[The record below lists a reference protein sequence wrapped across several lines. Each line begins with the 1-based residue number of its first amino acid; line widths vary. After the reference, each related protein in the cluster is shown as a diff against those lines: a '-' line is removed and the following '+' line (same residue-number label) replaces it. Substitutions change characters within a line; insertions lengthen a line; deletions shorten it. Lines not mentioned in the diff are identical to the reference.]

1 MTRKALIYIELEDNK
16 AAKVSKEILSHVLCC
31 FSQTDVYGIVAAD
44 APKISIVLNELKTL
58 GLKKLFILQDS
69 LFDDFNPCTFSTAL
83 AQVVTDINP
92 DVMLMGATCN
102 GRELAPRLASKLNIG
117 LTADCTDLQLD
128 ENGKLLATRPTYG
141 GKMMATII
149 SKTLPNFATVRQGA
163 FKLYETQHLNQ
174 DSCET
179 ELIYINPQIE
189 GLTSLIEILHT
200 DLKQPV
206 EDWTCAEII
215 IAGGL
220 GLKTKENFDLIYK
233 LCELL
238 DARPA
243 ASRAAVEQGWASQ
256 NIQVGQTGSS
266 VSPKLY
272 IALGISGALQHMAG
286 ITNADKIIAINT
298 DKSAP
303 IMSNADIAINSDAE
317 AVLKSMISKFS

>member
-1 MTRKALIYIELEDNK
+1 MTRKALIYIELDNNK
-16 AAKVSKEILSHVLCC
+16 PAKVSQEILSHVLCC
-31 FSQTDVYGIVAAD
+31 FDETDVYGVVVSDEKQINCA
-44 APKISIVLNELKTL
+44 LNELKSL
-58 GLKKLFILQDS
+58 GLNKLFILQDS
-69 LFDDFNPCTFSTAL
+69 LFDEFNPCTFSTAL
-83 AQVVTDINP
+83 ASLVTDINP

-128 ENGKLLATRPTYG
+128 NDGKLLATRPTYG

-149 SKTLPNFATVRQGA
+149 SKTMPNFATIRPGA
-163 FKLYETQHLNQ
+163 FKLQHAKLLN
-174 DSCET
+174 ET
-179 ELIYINPQIE
+179 ELIYISSGVE
-189 GLTSLIEILHT
+189 GLKSLIEIIHT
-200 DLKQPV
+200 EHKPPV

-220 GLKTKENFDLIYK
+220 GLKTKDNFDLIYK
-233 LCELL
+233 LCELI

-243 ASRAAVEQGWASQ
+243 ASRAAVEQGWANP

-303 IMSNADIAINSDAE
+303 IMFNADVAINSDAE
-317 AVLKSMISKFS
+317 SVLRSMIEKFS